1 MPNSKLIDEVG
12 QVMQFAI
19 ARARSHFESEYGISV
34 TEAESGGGDLDSLTL
49 LGMTA
54 IIGMGGSV
62 NLLIAFSFQE
72 DLVNVLYQRMTRDF
86 DVQPDEVEMYR
97 EAAAGEGVNTILGHC
112 TIDLQNRDGPVISLT
127 PPVILDQA
135 KTIRRMKDAVF
146 YTQSLKTDFGRMN
159 ISLVGP
165 RDLFDSRLDYAR

>member
-19 ARARSHFESEYGISV
+19 ARTRSHFASEFGISV
-34 TEAESGGGDLDSLTL
+34 TEADAGGGDLDSLTL

-54 IIGMGGSV
+54 IIGMGGRV

-72 DLVNVLYQRMTRDF
+72 SLIDVLYQRMTHDF
-86 DVQPDEVEMYR
+86 EVRPDEVEMYR
-97 EAAAGEGVNTILGHC
+97 EAAAGEVVNTILGHC
-112 TIDLQNRDGPVISLT
+112 TIDLQKLDRPVISLT

-135 KTIRRMKDAVF
+135 KTIRRMKNAVF
-146 YTQSLKTDFGRMN
+146 YTQSLNTDSGRMN

-165 RDLFDSRLDYAR
+165 QELFDSRLDYAR

>member
-1 MPNSKLIDEVG
+1 MPDSTLIDEVG

-19 ARARSHFESEYGISV
+19 ARACSHFDSEYGIRV
-34 TEAESGGGDLDSLTL
+34 TEADSGGGDLESLNL

-62 NLLIAFSFQE
+62 NLLVAFSFQE
-72 DLVNVLYQRMTRDF
+72 GLIDVLYRRMTHGFEVR
-86 DVQPDEVEMYR
+86 PDEVEMYR
-97 EAAAGEGVNTILGHC
+97 EAAAGEVVNTILGHC
-112 TIDLQNRDGPVISLT
+112 TIDLQKPDRPVISIT

-135 KTIRRMKDAVF
+135 KTIRRMKNAVF
-146 YTQSLKTDFGRMN
+146 YTQILNTDFGRMN

-165 RDLFDSRLDYAR
+165 RELFNSRLDYAK